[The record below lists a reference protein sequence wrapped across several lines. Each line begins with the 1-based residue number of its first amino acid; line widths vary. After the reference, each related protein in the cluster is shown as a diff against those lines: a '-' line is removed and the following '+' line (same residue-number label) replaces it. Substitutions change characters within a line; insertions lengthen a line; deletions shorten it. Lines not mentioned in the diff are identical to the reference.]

1 MVALKICAFMGWAHY
16 WQWPLPTSGGHPC
29 SNSMPLPLLPHGKIL
44 QKHISSEGIGIR
56 PTKHKCA
63 SDHIYLHNRQSES
76 MNPCTWGELGH
87 AKVMLLHTYKIK
99 AKIQHSLDFIDLDYK
114 CTYYYTI
121 TNTHISLGKRAPKL
135 RFHVH
140 AYTVFTSTHPHIP
153 NHNTLIMRIMTPSS
167 TQRLLDETKPEVQ
180 LEG

>member
-1 MVALKICAFMGWAHY
+1 
-16 WQWPLPTSGGHPC
+16 
-29 SNSMPLPLLPHGKIL
+29 
-44 QKHISSEGIGIR
+44 
-56 PTKHKCA
+56 
-63 SDHIYLHNRQSES
+63 

-135 RFHVH
+135 RFHGH
-140 AYTVFTSTHPHIP
+140 AYTVFTSPHPQIP
-153 NHNTLIMRIMTPSS
+153 NQNKHIISIITLIVGACQRIMGGK
-167 TQRLLDETKPEVQ
+167 TQNIYICGAKC
-180 LEG
+180 